1 MLKHLWS
8 EEAGLFW
15 ATHLGQPVKVMTP
28 FNLLPLWTAR
38 MPLSVSKRLVEHLT
52 DPTRFWPEWPIPT
65 VALSDP
71 KFDPMQMWRGPTWT
85 NINYLFVEALTRNG
99 NHDLAR
105 RLRQKTLALV
115 MQQGDIYE
123 YYNPL
128 TGERPPKSAPMYGW
142 SAATFIDLA
151 IQESEA
157 VWSERG
163 DSAAAR

>member
-1 MLKHLWS
+1 HLI
-8 EEAGLFW
+8 
-15 ATHLGQPVKVMTP
+15 
-28 FNLLPLWTAR
+28 
-38 MPLSVSKRLVEHLT
+38 
-52 DPTRFWPEWPIPT
+52 DPARFWPEWPIPT

-105 RLRQKTLALV
+105 RLRQKTLALM
-115 MQQGDIYE
+115 MQQQDIYE

-157 VWSERG
+157 VWGETRQP
-163 DSAAAR
+163 SAAH